1 MSLFAGMILVYG
13 IYSSSAQS
21 GPIFFDPRLLEHTTP
36 KIQLFQQEFRTTAAV
51 QNDEGV
57 NGESND
63 NDNDNNSAQMEWECG
78 VDYLTKLI
86 SESKIQSNCPQ
97 LKTPINQCCI
107 AHDTCY
113 DEQHGRKF
121 CDDTFC
127 NCLNVATRFSRICSK
142 RDGPSFCEIV
152 RSFGEHAYFE
162 AGKEKAIKNTS
173 PKVHLQNTTR

>member
-57 NGESND
+57 NAESND

-97 LKTPINQCCI
+97 LKRESYKKYIT
-107 AHDTCY
+107 
-113 DEQHGRKF
+113 E
-121 CDDTFC
+121 
-127 NCLNVATRFSRICSK
+127 S
-142 RDGPSFCEIV
+142 SFTKYHKMNTVEKCFEI
-152 RSFGEHAYFE
+152 SSE
-162 AGKEKAIKNTS
+162 
-173 PKVHLQNTTR
+173 